1 MQKPNCSFSFDLEKY
16 THQDVMVE
24 QKPKKTSG
32 KITPQWKR
40 ASHSAV
46 GCTKDHQQ
54 MGTHSKGP
62 MNIKPV

>member
-32 KITPQWKR
+32 KITHLSGKGLHTVLLVVLR
-40 ASHSAV
+40 
-46 GCTKDHQQ
+46 T
-54 MGTHSKGP
+54 TSKWAPTAKGQ
-62 MNIKPV
+62 